1 MYKVTAYRK
10 IAILDKNLKFS
21 HRWVKVASYLWETKS
36 LAIRSM
42 RSWTDLSWLKATV
55 QKIK

>member
-1 MYKVTAYRK
+1 MYRVTAYRK

-21 HRWVKVASYLWETKS
+21 HRWVKIGSYEWETKS

-42 RSWTDLSWLKATV
+42 RKWTDLNWLKANV
-55 QKIK
+55 QKI